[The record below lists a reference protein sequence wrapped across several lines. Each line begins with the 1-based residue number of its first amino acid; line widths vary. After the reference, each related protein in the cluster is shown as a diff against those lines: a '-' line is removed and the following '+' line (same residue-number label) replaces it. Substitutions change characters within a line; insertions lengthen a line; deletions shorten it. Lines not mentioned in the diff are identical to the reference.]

1 MTNLVH
7 ISAEIGTSHGGSRE
21 KARQLIDAAAAAGA
35 DSVKFQWVYAHEIL
49 HPNTGLVKL
58 PGGAIPLYER
68 FRQLEVPA
76 AFFQEVRDYARSKG
90 CQFICSPFGLQSLEE
105 LAALAPDAIKIASP
119 ELNHLPLLRRL
130 VEIRRNQVIQ
140 GQTPVPVILSSGVST
155 LADIEGALKILA
167 AEELALGSDPIES
180 GDGSY
185 RCPSL
190 QGVTLLHCITAYPAP
205 AEEYNLRV
213 LQNLAGIFGVEVGV
227 SDHSLD
233 PQLVP
238 VLAAACGARFIEK
251 HITLSRETDGLDDPV
266 ALEPQQ
272 FAQMVAQVR
281 RMERP
286 IKNYGCQCGS
296 SLIIEEMD
304 EKYGRETVQAVLG
317 TGIKRLAP
325 SEQANY
331 GRTNRSVHVLR
342 DMKQGEILTEDA
354 VAILR
359 TEKVLEPGLEPKHL
373 PSITGAVL
381 KQDIASGQGVQ
392 WQHLIHTRNS
402 LQSPDGDLRQEKG

>member
-1 MTNLVH
+1 MTSLVH
-7 ISAEIGTSHGGSRE
+7 ISAEIGTSHGGNRE

-35 DSVKFQWVYAHEIL
+35 DSVKFQWVYAQEIL
-49 HPNTGLVKL
+49 HPNTGLVNL

-68 FRQLEVPA
+68 FQQLEVPA
-76 AFFQEVRDYARSKG
+76 AFFQEIRDYARSKG

-119 ELNHLPLLRRL
+119 ELNHQPLLQRL
-130 VEIRRNQVIQ
+130 AEIRRTQASQ

-155 LADIEGALKILA
+155 LADIERALNILA
-167 AEELALGSDPIES
+167 DES
-180 GDGSY
+180 LVTESSGLQTGEGNVRRAD
-185 RCPSL
+185 L
-190 QGVTLLHCITAYPAP
+190 QGITLLHCITAYPAP

-272 FAQMVAQVR
+272 FAQMGAQVR

-286 IKNYGCQCGS
+286 IRNYGCQCGS
-296 SLIIEEMD
+296 SLIIEEME
-304 EKYGRETVQAVLG
+304 EKYGRKTVQAVLG

-325 SEQANY
+325 AEQANY
-331 GRTNRSVHVLR
+331 GRTNRSIHVLR
-342 DMKQGEILTEDA
+342 DMKQGELLTEDTI
-354 VAILR
+354 AILR
-359 TEKVLEPGLEPKHL
+359 TEKVLNPGLAPEHL
-373 PSITGAVL
+373 PTITGAVL
-381 KQDIASGQGVQ
+381 KRNIEAGQGVL
-392 WQHLIHTRNS
+392 WHHLI
-402 LQSPDGDLRQEKG
+402 

>member
-1 MTNLVH
+1 MTSLVH
-7 ISAEIGTSHGGSRE
+7 ISAEIGTTHGGNRE
-21 KARQLIDAAAAAGA
+21 KARQLIDAAVAAGA
-35 DSVKFQWVYAHEIL
+35 DSVKFQWVYAQEIL
-49 HPNTGLVKL
+49 HPNTGLVNL

-68 FRQLEVPA
+68 FQQLEVPA

-119 ELNHLPLLRRL
+119 ELNHQPLLQRL
-130 VEIRRNQVIQ
+130 AEIRRTQASQ

-155 LADIEGALKILA
+155 LADIERALNILA
-167 AEELALGSDPIES
+167 DES
-180 GDGSY
+180 LVTESSGLQTGEGNERRAD
-185 RCPSL
+185 L
-190 QGVTLLHCITAYPAP
+190 QGITLLHCITAYPAP
-205 AEEYNLRV
+205 AEEYNLQV

-286 IKNYGCQCGS
+286 IRNYGCQCGS
-296 SLIIEEMD
+296 SLIIEEME
-304 EKYGRETVQAVLG
+304 EKYGRKTVQAVLG

-325 SEQANY
+325 AEQANY
-331 GRTNRSVHVLR
+331 GRTNRSIHVLR
-342 DMKQGEILTEDA
+342 DMKQGELLTEDTI
-354 VAILR
+354 AILR
-359 TEKVLEPGLEPKHL
+359 TEKVLNPGLAPEHL
-373 PSITGAVL
+373 PTITGAVL
-381 KQDIASGQGVQ
+381 KRNIEAGQGVL
-392 WQHLIHTRNS
+392 WHHLI
-402 LQSPDGDLRQEKG
+402 